1 MQFSHLTTL
10 MASLSAITFAGQ
22 ALAQGPITLES
33 VSGCAAVVSTTSVCP
48 TCVTL
53 QCIVQATVTAGCD
66 SCPVTAVPTIYR
78 EYPCEGPCPDGCRT
92 DYTVLTAE
100 ADMCGDAGANIT
112 PTPTDGET
120 PTTESTVPVTTTSGV
135 EVTSTGTETTTQD
148 VIPSNQ
154 TDAETTTGT
163 VITPSP
169 STAGAARMKPLRW
182 W

>member
-1 MQFSHLTTL
+1 MRPLQPTFFDFADKPVS
-10 MASLSAITFAGQ
+10 SITFAGQ

-100 ADMCGDAGANIT
+100 ADMCG
-112 PTPTDGET
+112 GEYLPDT
-120 PTTESTVPVTTTSGV
+120 KRLGV
-135 EVTSTGTETTTQD
+135 MT
-148 VIPSNQ
+148 
-154 TDAETTTGT
+154 
-163 VITPSP
+163 
-169 STAGAARMKPLRW
+169 
-182 W
+182 